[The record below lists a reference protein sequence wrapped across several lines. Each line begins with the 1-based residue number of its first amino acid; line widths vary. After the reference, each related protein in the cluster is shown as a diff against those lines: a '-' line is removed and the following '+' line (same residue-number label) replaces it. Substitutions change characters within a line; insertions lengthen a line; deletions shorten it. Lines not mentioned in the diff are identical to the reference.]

1 VATDLH
7 SSGLGG
13 MMDDDVMLGDLP
25 RLGVKSVAMVPG
37 SPFRGGG
44 LMEDSAVTTAAAAV
58 QEARRRMDSVRGV
71 AQQKAPTTLY
81 CHNPPSCQV
90 FFFRRSGVRSRRE
103 GVHTSRHLPLL
114 YVFPG
119 WQEEEGG
126 RRQDNPRLAPLSLSG
141 VA

>member
-90 FFFRRSGVRSRRE
+90 FFSGGAECGVEERE
-103 GVHTSRHLPLL
+103 CTRHVIFLSCMFSLDGKRKKGEEDKTTR
-114 YVFPG
+114 G
-119 WQEEEGG
+119 W
-126 RRQDNPRLAPLSLSG
+126 LLSL
-141 VA
+141 